1 MSWVSHNEGQSS
13 RYKTRITEG
22 VCVGGGGGGGGG
34 GSYELISLFHRT
46 FDDSSI

>member
-1 MSWVSHNEGQSS
+1 MSWVSHNQDQSS

-22 VCVGGGGGGGGG
+22 VYVCVWGGG

-46 FDDSSI
+46 YDDTSI